1 MWGDQLAKSANPH
14 PTNVLQTKT
23 FKEPPLPPI
32 WDDNEDEVEF
42 EVELVLEFDED
53 VELVPSEEEA
63 DVPRAEAA
71 KFTDGNFDT
80 VCHAVAVVFVV
91 GS

>member
-1 MWGDQLAKSANPH
+1 
-14 PTNVLQTKT
+14 
-23 FKEPPLPPI
+23 
-32 WDDNEDEVEF
+32 
-42 EVELVLEFDED
+42 VLEFDDE
-53 VELVPSEEEA
+53 VELVPSDEEA

-80 VCHAVAVVFVV
+80 VCHAEAVVFVV